1 MADTSIITIKSLTK
15 YYGERSIFENINVAF
30 QENCR
35 VCILGKNGAGKSTL
49 MKIISG
55 EDNNFDGHIAKRK
68 GLSFGYLYQE
78 PVLEMEKSVGEN
90 ITDSLKNFYNLLDR
104 FYEISDLLSDVTN
117 DEEMD
122 KLMEE
127 QNTLQETIDHY
138 DLWDLDRHIDT
149 IMSSLGC
156 PSKNKIAKNLSEGE
170 RRRVAF
176 CQLLLQ
182 NHDVLML
189 DEPTNHLDIFS
200 IDWLIKFLRRY
211 RGSVFFV
218 SHSRDF
224 ADKLA
229 TETLEIV
236 DGSAFDYTGNYSDWL
251 VQKEKRLA
259 LEKVRDEKM
268 MKLLAKEKDWVNQG
282 AKARLTKS
290 KARISNYYSL
300 MENFQEKVYNDVEI
314 PLAKPA
320 RLGSLVIRVN
330 NLHKAMGKRVL
341 INDLSFSLLPGA
353 IMGIIGPNGAGKSTL
368 LNMLVGLDKNYTGT
382 IEIGSTVRMSY
393 LSQIRKDMDD
403 KKTVWEEI
411 TNGLDV
417 IDIGGEAISSRQYCS
432 TFNFRGSEQQKLVG
446 TLSGGERCRVHLAK
460 SLLKVIKFDED
471 NETMMVDDGFG
482 ANLLMLDEP
491 TNDLDLDTVI
501 ALESSLMNFPG
512 SGVVVSHDIW
522 FLNKVCTHI
531 CIVYG
536 DGTVEIIEGTY
547 ESVVTEEKLNKIKAV
562 NELRKK
568 AFEE

>member
-15 YYGERSIFENINVAF
+15 YYGERKIFQNINVAF
-30 QENCR
+30 QEHCR
-35 VCILGKNGAGKSTL
+35 VCILGRNGAGKSTL
-49 MKIISG
+49 MKIIAG
-55 EDNNFDGHIAKRK
+55 EDNNYDGHIAKRK
-68 GLSFGYLYQE
+68 GLSFGYLHQE
-78 PVLEMEKSVGEN
+78 PHLEMDKTVGEN
-90 ITDSLKNFYNLLDR
+90 ITDSLKKFYDLLDR
-104 FYEISDLLSDVTN
+104 FYEISNLLATVED
-117 DEEMD
+117 DETMNQ
-122 KLMEE
+122 LMEE
-127 QNTLQETIDHY
+127 QSSLQETIDSY
-138 DLWDLDRHIDT
+138 DLWDLDRHVDT

-200 IDWLIKFLRRY
+200 IDWLIKFLKRY

-236 DGSAFDYTGNYSDWL
+236 DGCAFDYTGNYSDWL

-268 MKLLAKEKDWVNQG
+268 MKLLAKEKEWVNQG
-282 AKARLTKS
+282 VKARLTKS
-290 KARISNYYSL
+290 KARISNYYNL
-300 MENFQEKVYNDVEI
+300 MENFQQKTFNEVEI

-320 RLGSLVIRVN
+320 RLGSVVIRVS
-330 NLHKAMGKRVL
+330 NLHKQIGPRVL
-341 INDLSFSLLPGA
+341 INDLSFTLLPGA

-368 LNMLVGLDKNYTGT
+368 LNMLVGLDKDYKGT
-382 IEIGSTVRMSY
+382 IEMGSTVRMSY

-411 TNGLDV
+411 TNGIDI
-417 IDIGGEAISSRQYCS
+417 IDIGGESISSRQYCS
-432 TFNFRGSEQQKLVG
+432 TFNFRGTEQQKLVG

-460 SLLKVIKFDED
+460 SLLKVTKFDED
-471 NETMMVDDGFG
+471 NEVMMVEDNFG
-482 ANLLMLDEP
+482 AN
-491 TNDLDLDTVI
+491 
-501 ALESSLMNFPG
+501 
-512 SGVVVSHDIW
+512 
-522 FLNKVCTHI
+522 C
-531 CIVYG
+531 
-536 DGTVEIIEGTY
+536 
-547 ESVVTEEKLNKIKAV
+547 
-562 NELRKK
+562 
-568 AFEE
+568 